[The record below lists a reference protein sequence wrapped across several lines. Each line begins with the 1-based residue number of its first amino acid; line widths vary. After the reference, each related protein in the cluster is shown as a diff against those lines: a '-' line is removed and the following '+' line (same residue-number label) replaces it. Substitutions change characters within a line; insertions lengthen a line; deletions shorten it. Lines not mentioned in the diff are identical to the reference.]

1 MGFNMRNVVTM
12 VVILWTHS
20 SNFAW
25 SGELPGSAV
34 EHSFLFHDVNILFNT
49 VSPYE
54 FNKCSNLDLHIMH
67 DTSNT

>member
-1 MGFNMRNVVTM
+1 MGFIYAQCCYNGSHP
-12 VVILWTHS
+12 LDPQ
-20 SNFAW
+20 FQLW

-34 EHSFLFHDVNILFNT
+34 GHSFLFHEVNILFNT
-49 VSPYE
+49 VSRYE